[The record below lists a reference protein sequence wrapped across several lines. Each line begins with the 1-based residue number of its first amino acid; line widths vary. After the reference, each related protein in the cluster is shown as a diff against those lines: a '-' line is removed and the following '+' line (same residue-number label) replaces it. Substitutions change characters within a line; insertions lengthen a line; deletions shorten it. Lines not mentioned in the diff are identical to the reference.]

1 MCNDNALATERKQ
14 GPVCILVVE
23 DSFDL
28 RFTLSEWLRN
38 QKYIVYEATS
48 ADEAKTLLSSSFSID
63 MVITDIEMPGSIN
76 GLGLVDYIKE
86 SNPCLNIAVVSGN
99 DKHSAQ
105 LRNRD
110 IPFFKK
116 PYDLR
121 QVSALI
127 ERLFKNQSEQ
137 G

>member
-14 GPVCILVVE
+14 GPVSILVVE

-86 SNPCLNIAVVSGN
+86 SKPCLNIAVVSGN